1 MQPLTNDDLARVS
14 GGRESLGDV
23 LRATKSIQNL
33 PVSQV
38 HDATV
43 DFIRDHP
50 FFHQG
55 VMNLPIGFGKH
66 FRNVPFV
73 GPTTMA
79 KGVFNGDATQI
90 ARGREITRGT
100 WHAA

>member
-1 MQPLTNDDLARVS
+1 MHTLTDDELTRVA
-14 GGRESLGDV
+14 GGESLGSV
-23 LRATKSIQNL
+23 LRATRSLREL

-55 VMNLPIGFGKH
+55 LMNAPIGFGKH

-73 GPTTMA
+73 GPTTTVH
-79 KGVFNGDATQI
+79 GLLTGDGTEI

>member
-1 MQPLTNDDLARVS
+1 MQLLTIDELARVT
-14 GGRESLGDV
+14 GGESLRSV
-23 LRATKSIQNL
+23 VRASSSLREL

-43 DFIRDHP
+43 AFIRDHP

-55 VMNLPIGFGKH
+55 VMNAPIGFGKH
-66 FRNVPFV
+66 FRNVPFA
-73 GPTTMA
+73 GPTTVA
-79 KGVFNGDATQI
+79 RGILTGSATEI

-100 WHAA
+100 WHAE